1 MLDILFKV
9 SYTLKRFDNMILK
22 GNKMKIK
29 YIRCSHVSQNTSRQ
43 EQDLEKYDMVFTDR
57 ISGKNNERPELQK
70 MLCAIRPND
79 ECYVE
84 ELSRFGRSIIH
95 NQELV
100 EEIIGKGASITFIK
114 ENLTFNPAKKQTAM
128 EKCYFNILSAL
139 AQAEREMIKERQLEG
154 IACAKKKG
162 VYAKA
167 HPTKKNK
174 VEIENLKYDRQ
185 CGMTEKELMNKYHI
199 SKPTLYRYLKK

>member
-9 SYTLKRFDNMILK
+9 SYNLKRFDNMILK

-79 ECYVE
+79 
-84 ELSRFGRSIIH
+84 
-95 NQELV
+95 
-100 EEIIGKGASITFIK
+100 
-114 ENLTFNPAKKQTAM
+114 
-128 EKCYFNILSAL
+128 
-139 AQAEREMIKERQLEG
+139 
-154 IACAKKKG
+154 
-162 VYAKA
+162 
-167 HPTKKNK
+167 
-174 VEIENLKYDRQ
+174 
-185 CGMTEKELMNKYHI
+185 
-199 SKPTLYRYLKK
+199 